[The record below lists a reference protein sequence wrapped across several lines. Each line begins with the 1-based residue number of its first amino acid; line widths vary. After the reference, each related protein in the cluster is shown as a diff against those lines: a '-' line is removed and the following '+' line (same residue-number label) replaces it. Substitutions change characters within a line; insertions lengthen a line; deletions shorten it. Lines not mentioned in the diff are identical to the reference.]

1 MSSLL
6 CEGFLEL
13 HWVGVTLWLWWS
25 GFSLWWLLFLQST
38 GSRVVVALGLIALGH
53 VGSSRIRDQTCV
65 PCIGRWILNHWTTRE
80 APAGG
85 NSDARRNFHERSFLA
100 LHWRP
105 LAQKEAWLGNVTQP
119 SLTPGTPL
127 FSWFSFILRTNWLL
141 RIKTFRCFFR
151 SLYDTRCMN
160 KELSSLLWKRHTH
173 FPSGQRVATHS
184 GYQSHDSLKTSGC
197 Y

>member
-1 MSSLL
+1 MCYFNCTLHPSWREFLKNFFNWFTCGFAVSSLL

-127 FSWFSFILRTNWLL
+127 FFLI
-141 RIKTFRCFFR
+141 FF
-151 SLYDTRCMN
+151 
-160 KELSSLLWKRHTH
+160 
-173 FPSGQRVATHS
+173 HS
-184 GYQSHDSLKTSGC
+184 
-197 Y
+197 